1 MFWEKHA
8 KKSLSSDSEVAFAE
22 DKGFNGKISQCID
35 KALDS
40 LGEGV
45 KQSLYYQIGK
55 KYKLPID
62 QIAVKP
68 EEVIEHLRA
77 ILGPGGSSVIE
88 RLIVREIRNVFG
100 LEFRKGVSLSE
111 AIQEARTKFLNVE
124 D

>member
-1 MFWEKHA
+1 MHST
-8 KKSLSSDSEVAFAE
+8 KS
-22 DKGFNGKISQCID
+22 
-35 KALDS
+35 LDS